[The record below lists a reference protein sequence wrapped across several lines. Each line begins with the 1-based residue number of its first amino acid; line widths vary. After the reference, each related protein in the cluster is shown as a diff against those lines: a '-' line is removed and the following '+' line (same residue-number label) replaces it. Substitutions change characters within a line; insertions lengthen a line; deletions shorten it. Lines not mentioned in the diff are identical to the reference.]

1 MQWKRVFTVLL
12 ILGLVFAISDFSQAH
27 AQAQYYL
34 NIEGF
39 MWNHSTISVLIVPPG
54 NESWWN
60 PSYLNDTLRAIGEWD
75 QAIFD
80 FASNYST
87 FAYLSSLRLVPTV
100 SHVVNSGF
108 DVYIFWTETSLN
120 ASSDEIGLTQI
131 WYDSSG
137 IITNSTI
144 SLASKEFSGYVLDD
158 VDMQN
163 VALHELGH
171 SLGIGHTNCSGDVMY
186 PEYTPTKAVKGLSTL
201 DLYGVSTVFQWMSK
215 SQFNPAYRPQASP
228 VCLPPSIPYQYLPIS
243 YENLPPP
250 TSSAISS
257 PTLYQNLLTYIQA
270 LLTYVRQFITR
281 PEFSIPLLIAISA
294 LLVTEI
300 LFARV
305 KTPKNYRNDESRIS
319 ASN

>member
-1 MQWKRVFTVLL
+1 MKWRRVFAVLL

-34 NIEGF
+34 NIEGV

-54 NESWWN
+54 SESWWM

-75 QAIFD
+75 HAIFD

-100 SHVVNSGF
+100 SQVMNSGF
-108 DVYIFWTETSLN
+108 DVYISWTETSLN
-120 ASSDEIGLTQI
+120 ASSDEIGLTRI

-144 SLASKEFSGYVLDD
+144 SLASKEFSGYVLND

-171 SLGIGHTNCSGDVMY
+171 SLGIGHTNYSCDVMY
-186 PEYTPTKAVKGLSTL
+186 PEYTPKKAVEGLSTL
-201 DLYGVSTVFQWMSK
+201 DVYGVSTVFQWMSK
-215 SQFNPAYRPQASP
+215 PAQFDPADRPQASP
-228 VCLPPSIPYQYLPIS
+228 VYLPSSIPYQYLPIS
-243 YENLPPP
+243 YENLPPS

-257 PTLYQNLLTYIQA
+257 PYQNVLAYIQA
-270 LLTYVRQFITR
+270 LLTYVLQFITR
-281 PEFSIPLLIAISA
+281 PEFLIPLIIAVSA

-300 LFARV
+300 LFTRV
-305 KTPKNYRNDESRIS
+305 KTPKNY
-319 ASN
+319 